1 MNATVLY
8 TPPVLALAT
17 GLSAWPWDDEL
28 TIAAETRSRACGST
42 LKLGIDLDSE
52 GRVAR
57 LGLRCQACAI
67 GQAAAAIFAGA
78 AEGRTLDA
86 IVRDGEA
93 IARWLAGSDEMPD
106 WPGLEV
112 IAPAAA
118 YPGRHGA
125 IMLPWNAAAALLPT
139 A

>member
-1 MNATVLY
+1 MSATVLY

-17 GLSAWPWDDEL
+17 GLSAWPWDDTL
-28 TIAAETRSRACGST
+28 TVTAEARSRACGST
-42 LKLGIDLDSE
+42 LKLGLELDAE

-78 AEGRTLDA
+78 ATGRTLDDIA
-86 IVRDGEA
+86 AAGDA
-93 IARWLAGSDEMPD
+93 IADWLAGTRAMPD
-106 WPGLEV
+106 WPGLDAIE
-112 IAPAAA
+112 AAAA

-125 IMLPWNAAAALLPT
+125 IMLPWNAVAALLPT